1 VFGTSLVE
9 SVYFSFS
16 LFLSFS
22 SGFID
27 LIATDAAASDISDKI
42 KEVLFNKAATGIENI
57 RPEVANSM
65 FNGELDTETEE

>member
-1 VFGTSLVE
+1 MEDV
-9 SVYFSFS
+9 
-16 LFLSFS
+16 
-22 SGFID
+22 ID